1 MSSEI
6 KEILLKV
13 AALLAAVL
21 AAMLL
26 ILFLLIPKPSAPLPT
41 DPPETTEAIPP
52 ETQPRLPQSPYGN
65 DAFVMEDGYMT
76 CLAAD
81 TMLGIDVSHH
91 QKEIDWARVKEA
103 GIEFVM
109 VRLGYRGM
117 ETGLLNEDRY
127 VRQNLQGARDAGLLV
142 GAYFYSQALTP
153 AEAEEEARFALE
165 ILGDFQL
172 DLPLT
177 FDWEVADRTEHA
189 QLPAITQS
197 AHAFCRVVKEAGYE
211 PMIYFNT
218 YQALFLMD
226 LHQLTEYRWWLAMY
240 DTDRPFPCRFDMW
253 QYTCTG
259 SVPGIEGN
267 VDINVMLK
275 SQPD

>member
-1 MSSEI
+1 MSA
-6 KEILLKV
+6 KTKQLLIRAAIV
-13 AALLAAVL
+13 AAAILVAAGF
-21 AAMLL
+21 
-26 ILFLLIPKPSAPLPT
+26 ILTLVVPLSEAHDPT
-41 DPPETTEAIPP
+41 QPPTTTEPSQA
-52 ETQPRLPQSPYGN
+52 ETHPTLPQSAYTN
-65 DAFVMEDGYMT
+65 NEFIYDGDYLT
-76 CLAAD
+76 CLSAD

-91 QKEIDWARVKEA
+91 QQEIDWTQVKEA
-103 GIEFVM
+103 GIDFVM

-127 VRQNLQGARDAGLLV
+127 VQQNLQGARDAGLLV

-153 AEAEEEARFALE
+153 AEAEEEARYALE

-177 FDWEVADRTEHA
+177 FDWELAARTENA
-189 QLPAITQS
+189 QIAAITQCALS
-197 AHAFCRVVKEAGYE
+197 FCAVVEDAGYE
-211 PMIYFNT
+211 PMIYFNV
-218 YQALFLMD
+218 YQAMFLMD
-226 LHQLTEYRWWLAMY
+226 LHQLTDYRWWLAMY

-267 VDINVMLK
+267 VDINVLLTE
-275 SQPD
+275 